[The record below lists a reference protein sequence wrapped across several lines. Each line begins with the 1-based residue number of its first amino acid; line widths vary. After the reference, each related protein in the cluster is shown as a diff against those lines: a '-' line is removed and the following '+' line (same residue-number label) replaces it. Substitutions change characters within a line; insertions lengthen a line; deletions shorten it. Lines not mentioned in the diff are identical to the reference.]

1 MLLGHRFSS
10 NPVMHSIG
18 WCSLAEERC
27 LELTICI
34 GIEYSPDRCE
44 LWTRTAGT
52 GNGAVCV
59 PFGAVGGR
67 DQSQMRCT
75 WFPLAIWTDSDSH
88 IFFVANHGNSKAMCV
103 WYQFGNYILLPVPS
117 KSGTTIFLDLV
128 ATVSALGFNCR
139 VLGLKICAIR
149 SSIKMYQV
157 WRAAPSSVPLGIQAT
172 ASLVSSVCLQR
183 PSSSAAFAFQSWTAI
198 ASVATAQRCDI

>member
-18 WCSLAEERC
+18 WCSLAQERC

-75 WFPLAIWTDSDSH
+75 WFPLAIWPVTFS
-88 IFFVANHGNSKAMCV
+88 
-103 WYQFGNYILLPVPS
+103 LLPTMAIQKLCAFGTNLVIIYCCLFPQSLVPRFFW
-117 KSGTTIFLDLV
+117 IWWQRFQP
-128 ATVSALGFNCR
+128 
-139 VLGLKICAIR
+139 LGLIAGSWDQRFVR
-149 SSIKMYQV
+149 SVQASRCIKYEGLH
-157 WRAAPSSVPLGIQAT
+157 PPL
-172 ASLVSSVCLQR
+172 CH
-183 PSSSAAFAFQSWTAI
+183 
-198 ASVATAQRCDI
+198 